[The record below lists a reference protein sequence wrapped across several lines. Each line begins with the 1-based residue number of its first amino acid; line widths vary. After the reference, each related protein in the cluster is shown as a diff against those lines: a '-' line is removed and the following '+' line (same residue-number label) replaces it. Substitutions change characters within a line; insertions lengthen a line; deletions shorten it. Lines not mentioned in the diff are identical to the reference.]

1 MVSDEE
7 YGLLEPLL
15 ILWVLQLATKGANAK
30 KRRSMRQN
38 LLLYERPMSDNGLK
52 AVGDYK
58 VPMTY

>member
-1 MVSDEE
+1 MGIE
-7 YGLLEPLL
+7 
-15 ILWVLQLATKGANAK
+15 LATKGANAK